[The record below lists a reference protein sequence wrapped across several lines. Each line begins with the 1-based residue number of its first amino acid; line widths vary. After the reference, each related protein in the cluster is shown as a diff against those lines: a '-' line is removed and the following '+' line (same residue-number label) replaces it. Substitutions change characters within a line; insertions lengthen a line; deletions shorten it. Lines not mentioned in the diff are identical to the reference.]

1 LHNYNNAAVSS
12 KPPGLVVGVLG
23 RDGAGKS
30 TFLNCF
36 AEAMSPYFTGI
47 QKFHTF
53 AGFIYKRGMIPR
65 RTNNFDLTKPHKE
78 KIRDRFTSFLKVNLF
93 FTESFLGYWFKVRPL
108 KSRSNLVLFDRSFVD
123 VLADPVRY
131 RMNISKGYVKLL
143 FHLLPKPDVW
153 IILDLPSDILV
164 KRKQDL
170 NYEMAEKLRYEYLHL
185 QNLLTNCIVINNKN
199 QLDETIDEATRFVLG
214 HLDHRANR
222 VA

>member
-1 LHNYNNAAVSS
+1 MPKTS
-12 KPPGLVVGVLG
+12 GLVVGVLG

-30 TFLNCF
+30 TFLNHF
-36 AEAMSPYFTGI
+36 AEKMSPYFSDVK
-47 QKFHTF
+47 KFHTF

-65 RTNNFDLTKPHKE
+65 KKNNFDLTKPHNE
-78 KIRDRFTSFLKVNLF
+78 VLRDRFTSFLKINLF

-108 KSRSNLVLFDRSFVD
+108 KTKSNLILFDRSFVD

-131 RMNISKGYVKLL
+131 RMNISKGYIKLL

-170 NYEMAEKLRYEYLHL
+170 NYEMAEKLRHEYLRL
-185 QNLLTNCIVINNKN
+185 QKLLSNCIVINNKN

-214 HLDHRANR
+214 HLDYRANP